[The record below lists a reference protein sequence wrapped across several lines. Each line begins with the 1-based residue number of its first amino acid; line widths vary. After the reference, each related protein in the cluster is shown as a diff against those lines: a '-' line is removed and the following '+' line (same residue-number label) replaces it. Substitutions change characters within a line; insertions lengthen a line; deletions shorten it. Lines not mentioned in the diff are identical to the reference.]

1 MEGREDEVGVA
12 ETFDTDCV
20 SCGDVTPHR
29 VTFTMKRAL
38 SRDGITRDETGV
50 AKRRYKIL
58 KCVGCG
64 ESKTLKPV

>member
-1 MEGREDEVGVA
+1 M
-12 ETFDTDCV
+12 
-20 SCGDVTPHR
+20 TPHR